1 MATDVDRLCQ
11 AISDVDY
18 PADKSDL
25 VQTALVAGAD
35 AETVSALNAIPQVTY
50 NSETDVLR
58 AAPLES
64 KQAEA
69 DRAAQ
74 RKLRAAPV
82 TRIAPRLARERTAS
96 TTSPNHHVPRRARAA
111 ARSRGTSRGDRSP

>member
-1 MATDVDRLCQ
+1 MTTDVDRLCQ

-25 VQTALVAGAD
+25 VQTALRAGAD
-35 AETVSALNAIPQVTY
+35 ADTVSALNAIPQETY
-50 NSETDVLR
+50 NSEVDVLS

-74 RKLRAAPV
+74 RKLHTKPGLSEQEKDIPEHPIRSELGENRA
-82 TRIAPRLARERTAS
+82 S
-96 TTSPNHHVPRRARAA
+96 
-111 ARSRGTSRGDRSP
+111 

>member
-25 VQTALVAGAD
+25 VQTALMAGAD
-35 AETVSALNAIPQVTY
+35 AETVSALNAIPQETY
-50 NSETDVLR
+50 HSETDVLR

-74 RKLRAAPV
+74 RKLHTKPGLSEQEKDTPEHPIRSELGENRA
-82 TRIAPRLARERTAS
+82 S
-96 TTSPNHHVPRRARAA
+96 
-111 ARSRGTSRGDRSP
+111 